1 MKERPI
7 LFSTEMVQAI
17 LEGRKTQTRRILKPQ
32 IEKREIFWNWNG
44 RTASNS
50 LEHLCNVA
58 IPMYCPYGQPGDRLW
73 VREKF
78 AKTMGDFEP
87 EICFSFFADDFHW
100 SWKPGKSPK
109 GKTSC
114 QWRDPELSEG
124 VKWKPA
130 RYMPIE
136 AARIWLE
143 VEEVRVER
151 LESISDQDAKA
162 EGINFVVDKIT
173 GGGYDYLIGGYNLM
187 ITPRH
192 SFMSLWRKVHGI
204 ERYKP
209 TGNPWVW
216 VIKFKVLSVTGKPSF
231 EDVDWE
237 KLKALK
243 KLYDEAGSPIPLCK
257 GGRGTS
263 NK

>member
-7 LFSTEMVQAI
+7 LFSTPMVQAI

-143 VEEVRVER
+143 IEEVKVER
-151 LESISDQDAKA
+151 LQDILEEDAKA
-162 EGINFVVDKIT
+162 EGVTPDIATDHPKGVYYAAFSDLWTKINGNGTWI
-173 GGGYDYLIGGYNLM
+173 
-187 ITPRH
+187 
-192 SFMSLWRKVHGI
+192 S
-204 ERYKP
+204 
-209 TGNPWVW
+209 NPWVW
-216 VIKFKVLSVTGKPSF
+216 VVKFKVLSTTGKPSF
-231 EDVDWE
+231 DSAQDD
-237 KLKALK
+237 K
-243 KLYDEAGSPIPLCK
+243 
-257 GGRGTS
+257 
-263 NK
+263 